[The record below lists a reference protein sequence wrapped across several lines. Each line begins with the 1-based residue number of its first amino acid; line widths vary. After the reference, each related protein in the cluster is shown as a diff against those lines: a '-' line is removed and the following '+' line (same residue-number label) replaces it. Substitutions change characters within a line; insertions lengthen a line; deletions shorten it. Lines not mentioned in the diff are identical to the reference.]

1 MSWGVAACLKN
12 DPTRDPDWAQNLH
25 CNDFDILKI
34 YILDEHEIKLDTGTI
49 IHQNERNS
57 SLCNLL

>member
-1 MSWGVAACLKN
+1 MAAFPKN
-12 DPTRDPDWAQNLH
+12 DPTRDPAWAQSIH

-49 IHQNERNS
+49 IHQNDTKSNF
-57 SLCNLL
+57 CNLL